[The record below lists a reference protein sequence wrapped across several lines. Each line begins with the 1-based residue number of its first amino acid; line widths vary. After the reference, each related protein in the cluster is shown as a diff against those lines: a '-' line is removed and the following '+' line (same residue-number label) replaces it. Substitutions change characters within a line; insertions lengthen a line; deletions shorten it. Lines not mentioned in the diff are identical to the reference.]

1 MKRIEQI
8 NGIDIVSA
16 VRLVVYL
23 FDKKGR
29 FESGEKVAH
38 YVGLTLGEHSSG
50 EEIIRSRTGLIG
62 SRPLRSI
69 IIQLAWV
76 AVRKD
81 GSLLN

>member
-1 MKRIEQI
+1 QI